1 MIGLR
6 KSRNIKRLR
15 DIITVHFLI
24 FILFARCSIL
34 WFFFYNT
41 KIKMM
46 NLDPVQLFVFNV
58 SVMLPFF
65 KVQNYSEE

>member
-1 MIGLR
+1 
-6 KSRNIKRLR
+6 
-15 DIITVHFLI
+15 
-24 FILFARCSIL
+24 
-34 WFFFYNT
+34 
-41 KIKMM
+41 MM